1 MSRLEPCLLL
11 SLYTPKDEVDPFERT
26 EEMKALIETRGG
38 EVIELFTQK
47 REHPDPGLYFG
58 QGKIEEIR
66 RYLENFHEIT
76 TVIVD
81 AYLSPVQQ
89 RNLEEQFGRTVM
101 DREELILEIFARH
114 ARTREARLQVE
125 LAELEYLLPRLR
137 NLWPHLTGQQGGFNF
152 RGPGETQLETDRRAI
167 TRRIAALKKKL
178 LHIEKIRQ
186 TQRKGRASAFKVSIV
201 GYTNAG
207 KSSLL
212 SLLSGKPLYV
222 ENKLFATLDTT
233 VKKVYFPQAG
243 EVLLSDTVGFIRNLP
258 HHLVASFKSTLEEL
272 LYSDLILEVVD
283 VASPSWRQKMEVVE
297 QVLTELGAGEKPR
310 MTAFNKCDLLEAG
323 ILESLREQ
331 YIGRDDVL
339 FISVLKKD
347 NIDTLK
353 ERLASRARISRND
366 TR

>member
-1 MSRLEPCLLL
+1 MNRLEPCLLL
-11 SLYTPKDEVDPFERT
+11 SLYTPKDEVDPAERT
-26 EEMKALIETRGG
+26 QEMKALIETRGG
-38 EVIELFTQK
+38 QVVELFTQK

-58 QGKIEEIR
+58 QGKVEEIR
-66 RYLENFHEIT
+66 RYLENFGEIT
-76 TVIVD
+76 TIIVD
-81 AYLSPVQQ
+81 AFLSPVQQ

-167 TRRIAALKKKL
+167 TRRIAALRKKL
-178 LHIEKIRQ
+178 VHIEKIRQ
-186 TQRKGRASAFKVSIV
+186 TQRKGRASAYKVSIV

-212 SLLSGKPLYV
+212 SLLSGKPLFV

-233 VKKVYFPQAG
+233 VKRVYFPQAG

-283 VASPSWRQKMEVVE
+283 IASPSYRQKMEVVT
-297 QVLTELGAGEKPR
+297 QVLSELGAGEKPR
-310 MTAFNKCDLLEAG
+310 MTVFNKCDLLDRDTLEA
-323 ILESLREQ
+323 LREQ
-331 YIGRDDVL
+331 YRDRDDTI
-339 FISVLKKD
+339 FISVVNKD

-353 ERLASRARISRND
+353 ERLALRAQTARHESR
-366 TR
+366 

>member
-1 MSRLEPCLLL
+1 MSLHEPCLLL
-11 SLYTPKDEVDPFERT
+11 SMITPRDEVDPEERID
-26 EEMKALIETRGG
+26 EMTALIETRGG
-38 EVIELFTQK
+38 RVVDVFTQK
-47 REHPDPGLYFG
+47 REHPDPGHYFG
-58 QGKIEEIR
+58 RGKIEEIAAF
-66 RYLENFHEIT
+66 LEQTPEIT
-76 TVIVD
+76 TIIVD
-81 AYLSPVQQ
+81 SFLSPVQQ
-89 RNLEEQFGRTVM
+89 RNLEEDFGRTVM

-114 ARTREARLQVE
+114 AQTREARLQVE

-178 LHIEKIRQ
+178 LHIEKIRG
-186 TQRKGRASAFKVSIV
+186 TQRKGRSRAFKVSIV

-212 SLLSGKPLYV
+212 SLLCGKPLYV

-233 VKKVYFPQAG
+233 VKKVFFPGTG

-283 VASPSWRQKMEVVE
+283 ISSPVYRQKMDVVD
-297 QVLTELGAGEKPR
+297 QVLRELGAGDKPR
-310 MTAFNKCDLLEAG
+310 LRAFNKCDLLTDEALSA
-323 ILESLREQ
+323 LESQFKQSE
-331 YIGRDDVL
+331 DAL
-339 FISVLKKD
+339 FISVLEKK
-347 NIDTLK
+347 NIEELK
-353 ERLASRARISRND
+353 ESIALRAGNKGHGSY
-366 TR
+366 